1 MKYNLI
7 NTLEKKWNAIIRTL
21 LLFLP
26 LFQFVVLIS
35 SVWGVKRLP
44 RVSIQMYL
52 CMHQTIVYLDNKVP
66 LCLQSVLD
74 IAQIRLSID
83 KR

>member
-7 NTLEKKWNAIIRTL
+7 NTLEKNGML
-21 LLFLP
+21 
-26 LFQFVVLIS
+26 LFQFVVSIS

>member
-44 RVSIQMYL
+44 RVSYPDVS
-52 CMHQTIVYLDNKVP
+52 MHAPNY
-66 LCLQSVLD
+66 CLSRQQGAALFTKCSRHSSNSV
-74 IAQIRLSID
+74 IS
-83 KR
+83 